1 MVEYITKI
9 KTRKN
14 MKKVAII
21 GSGPSGITAI
31 KNFADQG
38 FEVTAFDRCE
48 GVGGNWRYNDP
59 SGHSSVFETTHL
71 ISSKYTSFYEDFP
84 LPDSSPD
91 YPSHKELLSYFN
103 AYADH
108 FDIRKLIKF
117 NTEVT
122 NCKKIEGDRWEV
134 EWNTLGS
141 DEKNIDEYDAL
152 VVCNGHH
159 HQPRYP
165 DYPGEFTG
173 ELIHSHEF
181 KSAKP
186 FQDKRVLV
194 IGGGNSACDVAVET
208 ARVSKSTSISWRRGY
223 YLIPKFMYGL
233 TTDVQALK
241 NRWMPDFIRGPFSKL
256 MLEAFQGKN
265 EDIGLQKPD
274 KSLNATHPTINSE
287 LYYAV
292 RHGKVTPYVDIE
304 RYEGNKV
311 IFKDGKSEEFDVII
325 ACTGFKIKHNFFDK
339 SLINYEEGK
348 VPLLHKMIPAD
359 INNLYFIGLFQ
370 PLGCIWPGA
379 ELQSKLAAQH
389 LCGNWKP
396 KKSIKELIEKEL
408 ANPDVKQIDTPR
420 HTITVD
426 DYAFRARLKKEI
438 KRSISA

>member
-1 MVEYITKI
+1 
-9 KTRKN
+9 

-21 GSGPSGITAI
+21 GAGPSGITAI

-48 GVGGNWRYNDP
+48 GVGGNWRFNDP

-71 ISSKYTSFYEDFP
+71 ISSKYTSFFEDFP
-84 LPDSSPD
+84 LPDSASD

-122 NCKKIEGDRWEV
+122 NCKKIDGDRWEV

-141 DEKNIDEYDAL
+141 DEINIGKYDAL

-159 HQPRYP
+159 HKPRYP

-233 TTDVQALK
+233 PTDVQALK
-241 NRWMPDFIRGPFSKL
+241 NRWMPDFIRGPFTKL
-256 MLEAFQGKN
+256 MLEIFQGKN

-274 KSLNATHPTINSE
+274 KSLNATHPTVNSE

-292 RHGKVTPYVDIE
+292 RHGKVTPHVDIE

-311 IFKDGKSEEFDVII
+311 KFKDGKSEEFDVII
-325 ACTGFKIKHNFFDK
+325 ACTGFKIKHDFFDK

-396 KKSIKELIEKEL
+396 EKSIKELIEIEL

-438 KRSISA
+438 NRSISA

>member
-1 MVEYITKI
+1 
-9 KTRKN
+9 

-21 GSGPSGITAI
+21 GAGPSGITAI

-48 GVGGNWRYNDP
+48 GVGGNWRFNDP
-59 SGHSSVFETTHL
+59 SGHSSVFENTHL

-84 LPDSSPD
+84 LPDSTPD

-103 AYADH
+103 AYTDN

-122 NCKKIEGDRWEV
+122 NCKKIDGDRWKV

-141 DEKNIDEYDAL
+141 DEKNIGEYDAL

-159 HQPRYP
+159 HKPRYP

-233 TTDVQALK
+233 PTDVQALK
-241 NRWMPDFIRGPFSKL
+241 NRWMPDFIRGPFTKL
-256 MLEAFQGKN
+256 MLEIYQGKN

-274 KSLNATHPTINSE
+274 KSLNATHPTVNSE

-292 RHGKVTPYVDIE
+292 RHGKVTPHVDIE

-311 IFKDGKSEEFDVII
+311 KFKDGKSEEFDVII
-325 ACTGFKIKHNFFDK
+325 ACTGFKIKHDFFDK

-359 INNLYFIGLFQ
+359 INSLYFIGLFQ

-396 KKSIKELIEKEL
+396 EKSIKELIKIEL
-408 ANPDVKQIDTPR
+408 ANPDVKQIDSPR

-438 KRSISA
+438 NRSISA

>member
-1 MVEYITKI
+1 
-9 KTRKN
+9 

-21 GSGPSGITAI
+21 GAGPSGITAI

-48 GVGGNWRYNDP
+48 GVGGNWRFNDP
-59 SGHSSVFETTHL
+59 SGHSSVFENTHL
-71 ISSKYTSFYEDFP
+71 ISSKYTSFFEDFP
-84 LPDSSPD
+84 LPDSAPD

-122 NCKKIEGDRWEV
+122 NCKKIDGDRWEV

-141 DEKNIDEYDAL
+141 DEKNIGEYDAL

-159 HQPRYP
+159 HKPRYP

-233 TTDVQALK
+233 PTDVQALK
-241 NRWMPDFIRGPFSKL
+241 NRWMPDFIRGPFTKL
-256 MLEAFQGKN
+256 MLEIFQGKN

-274 KSLNATHPTINSE
+274 KSLNATHPTVNSE

-292 RHGKVTPYVDIE
+292 RHGKVTPHVDIE

-311 IFKDGKSEEFDVII
+311 KFKDGKSEEFDVII
-325 ACTGFKIKHNFFDK
+325 ACTGFKIKHDFFDK

-396 KKSIKELIEKEL
+396 EKSIKELIEIEL

-438 KRSISA
+438 NRSISA

>member
-1 MVEYITKI
+1 
-9 KTRKN
+9 

-21 GSGPSGITAI
+21 GAGPSGITAI

-38 FEVTAFDRCE
+38 FEVTAFDRCG
-48 GVGGNWRYNDP
+48 GVGGNWRFNDP

-84 LPDSSPD
+84 LPDDTPD

-108 FDIRKLIKF
+108 FDIKKLIKF

-122 NCKKIEGDRWEV
+122 NCKKIDGDRWEV
-134 EWNTLGS
+134 EWKNLGS
-141 DEKNIDEYDAL
+141 DEKNIAEYDAL

-159 HQPRYP
+159 HAPRYP

-173 ELIHSHEF
+173 ELIHSHDF

-186 FQDKRVLV
+186 FHDKRVLV

-223 YLIPKFMYGL
+223 YLIPKFMYGAP
-233 TTDVQALK
+233 TDVLALK
-241 NRWMPDFIRGPFSKL
+241 NRWMPNFIREPYTRL
-256 MLEAFQGKN
+256 MLEIFQGKN

-274 KSLNATHPTINSE
+274 KSLNATHPTVNSE

-292 RHGKVTPYVDIE
+292 RHGKVTPHVDIE
-304 RYEGNKV
+304 RYEGDTV
-311 IFKDGKSEEFDVII
+311 IFKDGKTEEFDVII
-325 ACTGFKIKHNFFDK
+325 ACTGFKIKHNFFDQ

-348 VPLLHKMIPAD
+348 VPLLHKMIPGD

-396 KKSIKELIEKEL
+396 EKSIKELIEIEL

-426 DYAFRARLKKEI
+426 DYAFRARLKREINRSSSI
-438 KRSISA
+438 KRK

>member
-1 MVEYITKI
+1 
-9 KTRKN
+9 

-21 GSGPSGITAI
+21 GAGPSGITAI

-48 GVGGNWRYNDP
+48 GVGGNWRFNDP

-71 ISSKYTSFYEDFP
+71 ISSKYTSFFEDFP
-84 LPDSSPD
+84 LPDSASD

-122 NCKKIEGDRWEV
+122 NCKKIDGDRWEV

-141 DEKNIDEYDAL
+141 DEINIGKYDAL

-159 HQPRYP
+159 HKPRYP

-233 TTDVQALK
+233 PTDVQALK
-241 NRWMPDFIRGPFSKL
+241 NRWMPDFIRGPFTKL
-256 MLEAFQGKN
+256 MLEIFQGKN

-274 KSLNATHPTINSE
+274 KSLNATHPTVNSE

-292 RHGKVTPYVDIE
+292 RHGKVTPHVDIE

-311 IFKDGKSEEFDVII
+311 KFKDGKSEDFDVII
-325 ACTGFKIKHNFFDK
+325 ACTGFKIKHDFFDK

-396 KKSIKELIEKEL
+396 EKSIKELIEIEL

-438 KRSISA
+438 NRSISA

>member
-1 MVEYITKI
+1 
-9 KTRKN
+9 

-21 GSGPSGITAI
+21 GAGPSGITAI

-48 GVGGNWRYNDP
+48 GVGGNWRFNDP

-71 ISSKYTSFYEDFP
+71 ISSKYTSFFEDFP
-84 LPDSSPD
+84 LPDSASD

-103 AYADH
+103 AYADN

-122 NCKKIEGDRWEV
+122 NCKKIDGDRWEV

-141 DEKNIDEYDAL
+141 DEINIGKYDAL

-159 HQPRYP
+159 HKPRYP

-173 ELIHSHEF
+173 ELIHSHKF

-233 TTDVQALK
+233 PTDVQALK
-241 NRWMPDFIRGPFSKL
+241 NRWMPDFIRGPFTKL
-256 MLEAFQGKN
+256 MLEIFQGKN

-274 KSLNATHPTINSE
+274 KSLNATHPTVNSE

-292 RHGKVTPYVDIE
+292 RHGKVTPHVDIE

-311 IFKDGKSEEFDVII
+311 KFKDGKSEEFDVII
-325 ACTGFKIKHNFFDK
+325 ACTGFKIKHDFFDK

-396 KKSIKELIEKEL
+396 EKSIKELIEIEL

-438 KRSISA
+438 NRSISA

>member
-1 MVEYITKI
+1 
-9 KTRKN
+9 

-21 GSGPSGITAI
+21 GAGPSGITAI

-48 GVGGNWRYNDP
+48 GVGGNWRFNDP

-84 LPDSSPD
+84 LPEDTPD
-91 YPSHKELLSYFN
+91 YPSHSELLSYFN

-108 FDIRKLIKF
+108 FDIKKLIKF

-122 NCKKIEGDRWEV
+122 QCKKIDGDRWQV
-134 EWNTLGS
+134 EWNALGS
-141 DEKNIDEYDAL
+141 DEKITEEFDAL

-159 HQPRYP
+159 HEPRYP

-173 ELIHSHEF
+173 ELIHSHDF
-181 KSAKP
+181 KSARP
-186 FQDKRVLV
+186 FEDKRVLV

-208 ARVSKSTSISWRRGY
+208 ARVSKTTAISWRRGY

-233 TTDVQALK
+233 PTDLQALK
-241 NRWMPDFIRGPFSKL
+241 NRWMPDFIRGPFTEW
-256 MLEAFQGKN
+256 MLEIFQGKN

-274 KSLNATHPTINSE
+274 KGLSATHPTVNSE

-292 RHGKVTPYVDIE
+292 RHGKVTPHVDIE
-304 RYEGNKV
+304 RYEGNEV
-311 IFKDGKSEEFDVII
+311 IFKDGKRETFDVII
-325 ACTGFKIKHNFFDK
+325 ACTGFKIKHRFFDK
-339 SLINYEEGK
+339 SLVNYEEGK

-389 LCGNWKP
+389 LLGNWKP
-396 KKSIKELIEKEL
+396 KQSIKELIEKEL

-426 DYAFRARLKKEI
+426 DYSFRARLKKEL
-438 KRSISA
+438 KKCKAA

>member
-1 MVEYITKI
+1 
-9 KTRKN
+9 

-21 GSGPSGITAI
+21 GAGPSGITAI

-48 GVGGNWRYNDP
+48 GVGGNWRFNDP
-59 SGHSSVFETTHL
+59 SGHSSVFENTHL
-71 ISSKYTSFYEDFP
+71 ISSKYTSFFEDFP
-84 LPDSSPD
+84 LPDSAPD

-122 NCKKIEGDRWEV
+122 NCKKIDGDRWKV

-141 DEKNIDEYDAL
+141 DEKNIGEYDAL

-159 HQPRYP
+159 HKPRYP

-233 TTDVQALK
+233 PTDVQSLK
-241 NRWMPDFIRGPFSKL
+241 NRWMPDFIRGPFTKL
-256 MLEAFQGKN
+256 MLEIYQGKN

-274 KSLNATHPTINSE
+274 KSLNATHPTVNSE

-292 RHGKVTPYVDIE
+292 RHGKVTPHVDIE

-311 IFKDGKSEEFDVII
+311 KFKDGKSEEFDVII
-325 ACTGFKIKHNFFDK
+325 ACTGFKIKHDFFDK

-396 KKSIKELIEKEL
+396 EKSIKELIEIEL

-438 KRSISA
+438 NRSISA

>member
-1 MVEYITKI
+1 
-9 KTRKN
+9 

-21 GSGPSGITAI
+21 GAGPSGITAI

-48 GVGGNWRYNDP
+48 GVGGNWRFNDP

-71 ISSKYTSFYEDFP
+71 ISSKYTSFFEDFP
-84 LPDSSPD
+84 LPDSASD

-122 NCKKIEGDRWEV
+122 NCKKIDGDRWEV

-141 DEKNIDEYDAL
+141 DEKNIGEYDAL

-159 HQPRYP
+159 HKPRYP

-233 TTDVQALK
+233 PTDVQALK
-241 NRWMPDFIRGPFSKL
+241 NRWMPDFIRGPFTKL
-256 MLEAFQGKN
+256 MLEIFQGKN

-274 KSLNATHPTINSE
+274 KSLNATHPTVNSE

-292 RHGKVTPYVDIE
+292 RHGKVTPHVDIE

-311 IFKDGKSEEFDVII
+311 KFKDGKSEEFDVII
-325 ACTGFKIKHNFFDK
+325 ACTGFKIKHDFFDK

-396 KKSIKELIEKEL
+396 EKSIKELIEIEL

-438 KRSISA
+438 NRSISA

>member
-1 MVEYITKI
+1 
-9 KTRKN
+9 

-21 GSGPSGITAI
+21 GAGPSGITAI

-48 GVGGNWRYNDP
+48 GVGGNWRFNDP

-71 ISSKYTSFYEDFP
+71 ISSKYTSFFEDFP
-84 LPDSSPD
+84 LPDSAPD

-103 AYADH
+103 AYADN

-122 NCKKIEGDRWEV
+122 NCKKIDGDRWEV

-141 DEKNIDEYDAL
+141 DEKNIGEYDAL

-159 HQPRYP
+159 HKPRYP

-233 TTDVQALK
+233 PTDVQALK
-241 NRWMPDFIRGPFSKL
+241 NRWMPDFIRGPFTKL
-256 MLEAFQGKN
+256 MLEIFQGKN

-274 KSLNATHPTINSE
+274 KSLNATHPTVNSE

-292 RHGKVTPYVDIE
+292 RHGKVTPHVDIE

-311 IFKDGKSEEFDVII
+311 IFNNGKSEEFDVII
-325 ACTGFKIKHNFFDK
+325 ACTGFKIKHDFFDK

-396 KKSIKELIEKEL
+396 EKSIKELIEIEL

-438 KRSISA
+438 NRSISA

>member
-1 MVEYITKI
+1 
-9 KTRKN
+9 

-21 GSGPSGITAI
+21 GAGPSGITAI

-48 GVGGNWRYNDP
+48 GVGGNWRFNDP

-71 ISSKYTSFYEDFP
+71 ISSKYTSFFEDFP
-84 LPDSSPD
+84 LPDSASD

-122 NCKKIEGDRWEV
+122 NCKKIDGDRWEV

-141 DEKNIDEYDAL
+141 DEINIGKYDAL

-159 HQPRYP
+159 HKPRYP

-208 ARVSKSTSISWRRGY
+208 ARVSKSSSISWRRGY

-233 TTDVQALK
+233 PTDVQALK
-241 NRWMPDFIRGPFSKL
+241 NRWMPDFIRGPFTKL
-256 MLEAFQGKN
+256 MLEIFQGKN

-274 KSLNATHPTINSE
+274 KSLNATHPTVNSE

-292 RHGKVTPYVDIE
+292 RHGKVTPHVDIE

-311 IFKDGKSEEFDVII
+311 KFKDGKSEEFDVII
-325 ACTGFKIKHNFFDK
+325 ACTGFKIKHDFFDK

-396 KKSIKELIEKEL
+396 EKSIKELIEIEL

-438 KRSISA
+438 NRSISA

>member
-1 MVEYITKI
+1 
-9 KTRKN
+9 

-21 GSGPSGITAI
+21 GAGPSGITAI

-48 GVGGNWRYNDP
+48 GVGGNWRFNDP
-59 SGHSSVFETTHL
+59 SGHSSVFENTHL

-84 LPDSSPD
+84 LPDSTPD

-103 AYADH
+103 AYTDN

-122 NCKKIEGDRWEV
+122 NCKKIDGDRWKV

-141 DEKNIDEYDAL
+141 DEKNIGEYDAL

-159 HQPRYP
+159 HKPRYP

-233 TTDVQALK
+233 PTDVQSLK
-241 NRWMPDFIRGPFSKL
+241 NRWMPDFIRGPFTKL
-256 MLEAFQGKN
+256 MLEIYQGKN

-274 KSLNATHPTINSE
+274 KSLNATHPTVNSE

-292 RHGKVTPYVDIE
+292 RHGKVTPHVDIE

-311 IFKDGKSEEFDVII
+311 KFKDGKSEEFDVII
-325 ACTGFKIKHNFFDK
+325 ACTGFKIKHDFFDK

-396 KKSIKELIEKEL
+396 EKSIKELIEIEL

-438 KRSISA
+438 NRSISA

>member
-1 MVEYITKI
+1 MTNTKTS
-9 KTRKN
+9 KYY

-21 GSGPSGITAI
+21 GAGPSGITAI

-48 GVGGNWRYNDP
+48 GVGGNWRFNDP

-71 ISSKYTSFYEDFP
+71 ISSKYTSFFEDFP
-84 LPDSSPD
+84 LPDSAPD

-122 NCKKIEGDRWEV
+122 NCKKIDGDRWEV

-141 DEKNIDEYDAL
+141 DEKNIGGYDAL

-159 HQPRYP
+159 HKPRYP

-233 TTDVQALK
+233 PTDVQALK
-241 NRWMPDFIRGPFSKL
+241 NRWMPDFIRGPFTKL
-256 MLEAFQGKN
+256 MLEIFQGKN

-274 KSLNATHPTINSE
+274 KSLNATHPTVNSE

-292 RHGKVTPYVDIE
+292 RHGKVTPHVDIE

-311 IFKDGKSEEFDVII
+311 KFKDGKSEEFDVII
-325 ACTGFKIKHNFFDK
+325 ACTGFKIKHDFFDK

-396 KKSIKELIEKEL
+396 EKSIKELIKIEL

-438 KRSISA
+438 NRSISA

>member
-1 MVEYITKI
+1 
-9 KTRKN
+9 

-21 GSGPSGITAI
+21 GAGPSGITAI

-48 GVGGNWRYNDP
+48 GVGGNWRFNDP

-71 ISSKYTSFYEDFP
+71 ISSKYTSFFEDFP
-84 LPDSSPD
+84 LPDSAPD

-122 NCKKIEGDRWEV
+122 NCKKIDGDRWEV

-141 DEKNIDEYDAL
+141 DEKNIGEYDAL

-159 HQPRYP
+159 HKPRYP

-233 TTDVQALK
+233 PTDVQSLK
-241 NRWMPDFIRGPFSKL
+241 NRWMPDFIRGPFTKL
-256 MLEAFQGKN
+256 MLEIYQGKN

-274 KSLNATHPTINSE
+274 KSLNATHPTVNSE

-292 RHGKVTPYVDIE
+292 RHGKVTPHVDIE

-311 IFKDGKSEEFDVII
+311 KFKDGKSEEFDVII
-325 ACTGFKIKHNFFDK
+325 ACTGFKIKHDFFDK

-359 INNLYFIGLFQ
+359 INSLYFIGLFQ

-396 KKSIKELIEKEL
+396 EKSIKELIKIEL
-408 ANPDVKQIDTPR
+408 ANPDVKQIDSPR

-438 KRSISA
+438 NRSISA